1 MDRPH
6 KLVFMCIGSKKESSY
21 QRALRTVR
29 DKLLGG
35 TDVPV
40 RLVKEPLN
48 PRDSRAI
55 AFKCKLNKWHTI
67 GYVVR
72 ELTDEVHDAMNRS
85 IIISVKFAWVNY
97 VTDWRS
103 GPGFFAGI
111 TIEKI
116 GPWSVLAR
124 RKASTR

>member
-1 MDRPH
+1 MSSSMETSSDDSTSTPEENSYREMDRPH
-6 KLVFMCIGSKKESSY
+6 KLVFKCIGSKKESSY
-21 QRALRTVR
+21 QRALRTVG

-55 AFKCKLNKWHTI
+55 AFKCKLDKWHTI

-72 ELTDEVHDAMNRS
+72 ELTDKVHDAMNR
-85 IIISVKFAWVNY
+85 F
-97 VTDWRS
+97 
-103 GPGFFAGI
+103 I
-111 TIEKI
+111 T
-116 GPWSVLAR
+116 
-124 RKASTR
+124 T